1 MKKYPLTTTA
11 ALILVLPPAAYFIIS
26 LYAWLFFGVDADG
39 NRVYAGLLMAIA
51 MTALVCMIRLAE
63 DERGAK

>member
-1 MKKYPLTTTA
+1 MKKHPLTTLA

-26 LYAWLFFGVDADG
+26 MYAWLFFGVDADG
-39 NRVYAGLLMAIA
+39 DRAYASLLMAIA
-51 MTALVCMIRLAE
+51 MTTIVGMISLAE